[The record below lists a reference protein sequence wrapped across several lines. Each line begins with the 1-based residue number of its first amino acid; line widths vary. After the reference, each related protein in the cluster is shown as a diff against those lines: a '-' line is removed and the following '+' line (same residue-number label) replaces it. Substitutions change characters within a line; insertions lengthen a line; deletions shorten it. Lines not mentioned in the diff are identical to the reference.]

1 MARKIYWGIAYS
13 MIDFIK
19 AIGKMDY
26 NEFKA
31 LWANPTK
38 KANFYLFLTDLIF
51 MSLIM
56 WMIYAVFLSE
66 ENKEELGALGHLG
79 AMALY
84 TSFQDGPIQNIVAQF
99 AGDLNPP
106 AYSIIK
112 NIVNQSTAVITGD
125 KNLWEG
131 ATSTFGF
138 MSDLKYIG
146 DKLD

>member
-1 MARKIYWGIAYS
+1 MQYSFQKKIKKNQEHQ
-13 MIDFIK
+13 DTQ
-19 AIGKMDY
+19 
-26 NEFKA
+26 E
-31 LWANPTK
+31 LW
-38 KANFYLFLTDLIF
+38 L
-51 MSLIM
+51 
-56 WMIYAVFLSE
+56 
-66 ENKEELGALGHLG
+66 
-79 AMALY
+79 

>member
-1 MARKIYWGIAYS
+1 
-13 MIDFIK
+13 
-19 AIGKMDY
+19 
-26 NEFKA
+26 
-31 LWANPTK
+31 
-38 KANFYLFLTDLIF
+38 

-56 WMIYAVFLSE
+56 WMIYAVFLSGE
-66 ENKEELGALGHLG
+66 TKEELGALGHLG

-125 KNLWEG
+125 KNL
-131 ATSTFGF
+131 
-138 MSDLKYIG
+138 
-146 DKLD
+146 

>member
-1 MARKIYWGIAYS
+1 
-13 MIDFIK
+13 
-19 AIGKMDY
+19 
-26 NEFKA
+26 
-31 LWANPTK
+31 
-38 KANFYLFLTDLIF
+38 

-84 TSFQDGPIQNIVAQF
+84 TSFQDGLIQNIVAQF